1 MTAQKNNQHMQQ
13 ATAVLLICI
22 SILMLVLILSTQNV
36 LAAQALPEPGT
47 CTDPR
52 PQVCTMDYNPVC
64 ADRDTGIR
72 CIKAPCPATEK
83 KTYSNACHACADAK
97 VRSFRPGACDSP
109 GPVAR

>member
-13 ATAVLLICI
+13 ATAALLVRIN
-22 SILMLVLILSTQNV
+22 ILMFVLILSTQNV

-64 ADRDTGIR
+64 ADRDTGMR
-72 CIKAPCPATEK
+72 CIKAPCPATEN
-83 KTYSNACHACADAK
+83 KTYSNACHACADPK
-97 VRSFRPGACDSP
+97 VRHYRPGACEAAEA
-109 GPVAR
+109 VTK